1 MFCLWEDVGLGSPEQ
16 QKKSFKMPFGA
27 YVELIRK
34 LMSLL
39 EMRTHKGHLNIR
51 GRGRKG
57 SFDQSWDFVLCSCDP
72 LETLR

>member
-1 MFCLWEDVGLGSPEQ
+1 MMFCLWGDVGLGSPEQ

-39 EMRTHKGHLNIR
+39 ELRTHKGHLNI
-51 GRGRKG
+51 
-57 SFDQSWDFVLCSCDP
+57 
-72 LETLR
+72 